1 METDVYAN
9 YKPTRYEGK
18 GFCVRAGL
26 AMVGHSGSTV
36 IIKASGSNF
45 ES

>member
-1 METDVYAN
+1 MKTAVYEN

-36 IIKASGSNF
+36 IIKAGGSNF

>member
-18 GFCVRAGL
+18 GFLR
-26 AMVGHSGSTV
+26 
-36 IIKASGSNF
+36 
-45 ES
+45 